1 MINTKFKLKTN
12 KIMSRKLNTILILI
26 VLNLF
31 SCYAVFA
38 QKTGVSGTVTDK
50 TGNTVPGVTIVEK
63 GTSNGTV
70 ADSDGKYTIQVTGSS
85 SVLIYSFIGL
95 KPQEIEV
102 GQKRVIN
109 VVLEE
114 DMVLMDEVVVVGY
127 GTQKRGNV
135 TGSISS
141 VNPKVIKERPIT
153 NIEEALQGQ
162 VPGLSISSTGG
173 QPGAATKM
181 NIRGIS
187 SVSGSSQPLIVVDG
201 FPLNEISTSGGGGLE
216 GYSAQMSSFSYINP
230 DDIES
235 IEVLKDASATAIYGN
250 RGANGVIMITTKKG
264 RKGEAGITYNGY
276 YGVQE
281 MKKRI
286 DVMDFSE
293 YALYQ
298 QTVNPT
304 NRLFTAPDGSAY
316 SFPDAD
322 DMNIDWQ
329 DEIYRRG
336 IVQNHSISVQGKT
349 EKTSYAI
356 SGLYNQ
362 NKSVL
367 METNFQK
374 FSNRASIDHNFSDK
388 LMVGAN
394 LNISKIINNG
404 VPTDGREGTAAG
416 VVISALFENPFRMDN
431 NTQARFRRAGVPQS
445 ILDSYVAGHLSNPDN
460 VAENT
465 KLDKTINR
473 SIANFYA
480 NYQFIDWLSFR
491 TTLGADIYN
500 LKDQQFYSKVT
511 PWGQLNN
518 GVATAASVNATNYVN
533 ENYFTFAKN
542 FKKHNLNVLS
552 GVSFQQNKSEYYRT
566 EGRDFQN
573 EQLGYNS
580 LQGAAEFLSSSSVDE
595 LFMVSFLA
603 RANYSFDDRFLATVS
618 YRADG
623 TSRFINDKWGDFY
636 SGALG
641 WNMKKESFLADSRII
656 SELKVR
662 TSIGQVGNANVP
674 IQGAL
679 LDQQYS
685 NYTFNGNFVNGISP
699 QNLENE
705 DLTWETTTQ
714 YNAGIDFGIFNN
726 TFSFTA
732 DYFIKNTSDL
742 LMLTPVTIST
752 GFSEGWFNVGE
763 IQNKGFELSATYD
776 LITTSGFGWNSKLNL
791 TTMQNEIK
799 KLGND
804 GEPIYIDV
812 NFDAICTDEMIL
824 QVGGSVNDLYGY
836 QTDGIYLPE
845 DFNPD
850 GSLKEG
856 VASSGAGEKPG
867 DIKYKDLKEDGVI
880 DGFDRTVLGN
890 TTPKIFGS
898 WNNSLLFKGITFDVL
913 LQYSFGNKVL
923 NATNTRISS
932 FSGSGDNQTSNWLDR
947 WSEENPT
954 SQQYARVPSLRPA
967 DYLVEDASFV
977 RLQTLRLGYNLPSK
991 WISVLKIKNA
1001 KVYMEANNLAVFTN
1015 YSGYDPEITSNQVD
1029 WRYPFIQGIDYGG
1042 FPRATTFITGV
1053 NIGF

>member
-1 MINTKFKLKTN
+1 
-12 KIMSRKLNTILILI
+12 MSRKLYTILILT

-31 SCYAVFA
+31 NINALNA
-38 QKTGVSGTVTDK
+38 QEISVTGTVKDK
-50 TGNTVPGVTIVEK
+50 IGEAIPGVTIVQK
-63 GTSNGTV
+63 GTSKGAVTDLNGN
-70 ADSDGKYTIQVTGSS
+70 YTIPVSGPI
-85 SVLIYSFIGL
+85 SVLIFSFVGL
-95 KPQEIEV
+95 KTQEIEV
-102 GQKRVIN
+102 GQNRKID

-114 DMVLMDEVVVVGY
+114 DVVGMDEVVVVGY
-127 GTQKRGNV
+127 GTQKRGNI
-135 TGSISS
+135 TGAVAS
-141 VNPKVIKERPIT
+141 VNPEVIKDRPIT

-162 VPGLSISSTGG
+162 VTGLSISSTGG

-187 SVSGSSQPLIVVDG
+187 SVSGSSQPLIVIDG
-201 FPLNEISTSGGGGLE
+201 FPMNDVSTSGGGGLE
-216 GYSAQMSSFSYINP
+216 GFSAQMSAFAYINP

-264 RKGEAGITYNGY
+264 RKGEAGITYSGY

-304 NRLFTAPDGSAY
+304 NTLFTAPDGTPYQFS
-316 SFPDAD
+316 DAENMD
-322 DMNIDWQ
+322 IDWQ

-336 IVQNHSISVQGKT
+336 IVQNHSISLQGKT

-362 NKSVL
+362 DKSVL

-374 FSNRASIDHNFSDK
+374 FSNRISVDHNFSEN
-388 LMVGAN
+388 LVVGAN
-394 LNISKIINNG
+394 LTLSKIINNG

-416 VVISALFENPFRMDN
+416 VVISSLFENPFRMDN
-431 NTQARFRRAGVPQS
+431 NTQARFRRAGVPQV
-445 ILDSYVAGHLSNPDN
+445 ILDSYASSHLSEPDM
-460 VAENT
+460 VAQNT
-465 KLDKTINR
+465 DLDKTINR
-473 SIANFYA
+473 TIANIYA
-480 NYQFIDWLSFR
+480 NYQIVDWLSFR
-491 TTLGADIYN
+491 TTLGIDVYN
-500 LKDQQFYSKVT
+500 LKDQQFYSKET
-511 PWGQLNN
+511 PWGSLNN
-518 GVATAASVNATNYVN
+518 GVASAASVNATNYVN
-533 ENYFTFAKN
+533 ENYFTFIKN
-542 FKKHNLNVLS
+542 FEKHNLNVVS
-552 GVSFQQNKSEYYRT
+552 GVSFQENRSEFYRT
-566 EGRDFQN
+566 EGRDFKN
-573 EQLGYNS
+573 ENLGYNS
-580 LQGAAEFLSSSSVDE
+580 LQGAAEFLSSSSIDE

-618 YRADG
+618 FRMDG

-641 WNMKKESFLADSRII
+641 WNLKKESFLADSETI
-656 SELKVR
+656 SKLKLR

-685 NYTFNGNFVNGISP
+685 NYTFGGKFVNGISP
-699 QNLENE
+699 QNLENK
-705 DLTWETTTQ
+705 DLSWETTTQ
-714 YNAGIDFGIFNN
+714 YNVGVDFGIFKNSL
-726 TFSFTA
+726 SFTA
-732 DYFIKNTSDL
+732 DYFIKNTTDL
-742 LMLTPVTIST
+742 LLFTPVSIAT
-752 GFSEGWFNVGE
+752 GFSSGWFNVGE
-763 IQNKGFELSATYD
+763 IENKGFEMSAAYD
-776 LITTSGFGWNSKLNL
+776 LKTAGGFGWNSKLNL
-791 TTMQNEIK
+791 TTMKNEIK
-799 KLGND
+799 KLGDD
-804 GEPIYIDV
+804 GQPIYIDV

-824 QVGGSVNDLYGY
+824 QVGGSINDLYGY

-850 GSLKEG
+850 GTPKAG
-856 VASSGAGEKPG
+856 VPTAGAGEKPG
-867 DIKYKDLKEDGVI
+867 DIKYKDITPDGAI
-880 DGFDRTVLGN
+880 NGFDRVVLGN
-890 TTPKIFGS
+890 TFPDVFGS
-898 WNNSLLFKGITFDVL
+898 WSNSFSYKGFALDVV
-913 LQYSFGNKVL
+913 LQYSYGNKVL

-932 FSGSGDNQTSNWLDR
+932 FNSGSANQTSNWLDR
-947 WSEENPT
+947 WSPENPT

-977 RLQTLRLGYNLPSK
+977 RLQTLRLNYNLPSK
-991 WISVLKIKNA
+991 WTSALKIKNA
-1001 KVYMEANNLAVFTN
+1001 NVYVAANNLAVLTN

-1042 FPRATTFITGV
+1042 FPRAKTFITGL
-1053 NIGF
+1053 NIEF